1 MLTYFYIGERGRNI
15 KGLVMKKQYNGTL
28 EHICNHTNG
37 VKSAEGDNIKYPKVK
52 RAVQVE
58 DISAQ
63 L

>member
-1 MLTYFYIGERGRNI
+1 
-15 KGLVMKKQYNGTL
+15 MKKQYDGTL

>member
-1 MLTYFYIGERGRNI
+1 
-15 KGLVMKKQYNGTL
+15 MKKQYKGTI
-28 EHICNHTNG
+28 EHVCNQTND

-52 RAVQVE
+52 RAYQVE